1 MAKKMSRGLIA
12 LSSLAVLT
20 VYGAG
25 YALTQPAADLVS
37 QLQTPSGDM
46 TAPERAAP
54 YRDGTYS
61 ATGTSPFGDVTVA
74 VTVQRRRITAVTITQ
89 CTTYFSRDWI
99 AGLPAQTLARQSAAV
114 DLVSGATG
122 STAAF
127 HDAVRDALRQ
137 ARA

>member
-1 MAKKMSRGLIA
+1 MARKMPRDLLA

-25 YALTQPAADLVS
+25 YGLTQPAVDTLS
-37 QLQTPSGDM
+37 RLQ
-46 TAPERAAP
+46 APAGAIGATRAGH

-61 ATGTSPFGDVTVA
+61 ATGTSPFGDVAVA
-74 VTVQRRRITAVTITQ
+74 VTIRGRRIVAVRITA
-89 CTTYFSRDWI
+89 CTTYFPEDWI
-99 AGLPAQTLARQSAAV
+99 AGLPQQVVARQSAAV

-127 HDAVRDALRQ
+127 HDAVRKALQQ
-137 ARA
+137 AQA

>member
-1 MAKKMSRGLIA
+1 MARKMSREFLA
-12 LSSLAVLT
+12 MSSLAVLT

-25 YALTQPAADLVS
+25 YGLTQPAADALAR
-37 QLQTPSGDM
+37 LQARGPAMASARVGG
-46 TAPERAAP
+46 

-74 VTVQRRRITAVTITQ
+74 VTIRRRRITAVRITA
-89 CTTYFSRDWI
+89 CTTYFSEDWI
-99 AGLPAQTLARQSAAV
+99 AGLPGQVVARQSTAV

-127 HDAVRDALRQ
+127 HDAVQRALQQ
-137 ARA
+137 AQA

>member
-1 MAKKMSRGLIA
+1 MVKKMSRELLA
-12 LSSLAVLT
+12 LSSLAILT

-25 YALTQPAADLVS
+25 YGLTQPAADLVTR
-37 QLQTPSGDM
+37 LRAPGGGAPSARIGH
-46 TAPERAAP
+46 

-74 VTVQRRRITAVTITQ
+74 VTIRRRRITAVTITH
-89 CTTYFSRDWI
+89 CTTYFSQDWI
-99 AGLPAQTLARQSAAV
+99 AALPGQALARQSAAV

-127 HDAVRDALRQ
+127 HDAVQQALQQ
-137 ARA
+137 AQA